1 MLPVADDTADS
12 FIQLGKAGL
21 VPTELALSMKRMVG
35 FRNVAVH
42 EYQEL
47 DLARVRAIIEQRL
60 DDLLAF
66 SKAMLAADPTA

>member
-1 MLPVADDTADS
+1 
-12 FIQLGKAGL
+12 
-21 VPTELALSMKRMVG
+21 MKRMVG

-47 DLARVRAIIEQRL
+47 DLVRVRAIIEQRL